1 ATLNHFA
8 TCAYFSSF
16 CRYFT
21 LYHRGGSF
29 MRFDDLLSSVG
40 GFGRYQKTL
49 YVWICLPQVL
59 IAFHMMAS
67 VFTGATPPHR
77 CRDTWRHDNA
87 SGAPASACLA
97 RAPNGTARTCGAGWT
112 YSREV
117 FESTV
122 VTEWDLVCDQAS
134 LNSISSSVY
143 MLGLLVGALI
153 FGAMADRYG
162 RRFALLAS
170 LALQTVFG
178 VGTAFAPSFPLYV
191 FLRFIV
197 GAAVSG
203 VIINAFVLG
212 TEWTCTRHRMLA
224 GIITDYFFGL
234 GYMLLAGVAYLVR
247 DWRKLQLAISAPGFL
262 FIFYICSSP
271 NRHHIKSPRL
281 VERWQEDTFP
291 LKVKHHRATE
301 VMFHPTPSLSQARW
315 LLAND
320 RRDEAIVLLRRA
332 AAVNGKDFP
341 STAQVVVIAEEVVK
355 SSART
360 RICRAKD
367 PGFRSRHLRDKSIL
381 ISYPRAS
388 MLGCA
393 ARSLLPLC
401 RVLAPFPK
409 AAAELQPPDSYVSTG
424 NVRLRAL
431 AGGRHM
437 TRTSKHP
444 MEKFEILPEQRR
456 SHTAVDLVRTP
467 QMRKRAIILFYI
479 WFVNVLVYY
488 GLSLGVSHLG
498 VNLYLTQFVFG
509 VVEIPARSLVM
520 LFLPCSRR
528 LPQSAF
534 LAVGGAACL
543 LTLAVPADM
552 PNAVTALAMLGKFGI
567 TASFAIIYVYSAEIF
582 PTVLRQTGI
591 GVSSMFAR
599 LGGVLAPLI
608 NLLRS
613 HSPMVPML
621 IFGAT
626 PLVGA
631 ALALALPE
639 TANRPLPDTMED
651 AEHWEHRSHGKR
663 VLGESPEDEGQ
674 AENSPQ
680 EQELQLS
687 NEVRNSERSEPKPE
701 GGAMRAGRQDGAGI
715 LQQNMATR
723 GLYPVRS

>member
-1 ATLNHFA
+1 
-8 TCAYFSSF
+8 
-16 CRYFT
+16 
-21 LYHRGGSF
+21 

-143 MLGLLVGALI
+143 MLGLLVGALSPT
-153 FGAMADRYG
+153 ALYG

-262 FIFYICSSP
+262 FIFYIWVLPHS
-271 NRHHIKSPRL
+271 
-281 VERWQEDTFP
+281 
-291 LKVKHHRATE
+291 
-301 VMFHPTPSLSQARW
+301 ARW

-341 STAQVVVIAEEVVK
+341 STAQ
-355 SSART
+355 
-360 RICRAKD
+360 
-367 PGFRSRHLRDKSIL
+367 
-381 ISYPRAS
+381 
-388 MLGCA
+388 
-393 ARSLLPLC
+393 
-401 RVLAPFPK
+401 
-409 AAAELQPPDSYVSTG
+409 
-424 NVRLRAL
+424 
-431 AGGRHM
+431 
-437 TRTSKHP
+437 
-444 MEKFEILPEQRR
+444 ILPEQRR

-651 AEHWEHRSHGKR
+651 ADS
-663 VLGESPEDEGQ
+663 
-674 AENSPQ
+674 
-680 EQELQLS
+680 
-687 NEVRNSERSEPKPE
+687 
-701 GGAMRAGRQDGAGI
+701 
-715 LQQNMATR
+715 ATR
-723 GLYPVRS
+723 YGTARGPNPNLKEEP